1 MIGIYN
7 FSFRF
12 CRRHIQFITP
22 NEAIKPRLPD
32 HLQERMSTYLSQLH
46 NLTEKKYIHEQ
57 SNIACMDELF
67 LHLTPSAVK
76 EQKHCNSTTG
86 LSKNTGYP
94 GATAVIYLCTT
105 GDGIL
110 LPPLLVAK
118 VFN

>member
-1 MIGIYN
+1 M
-7 FSFRF
+7 
-12 CRRHIQFITP
+12 
-22 NEAIKPRLPD
+22 
-32 HLQERMSTYLSQLH
+32 
-46 NLTEKKYIHEQ
+46 EKNYIHGQ

-94 GATAVIYLCTT
+94 GATAVVYLCTT

-110 LPPLLVAK
+110 LPPLLVVK
-118 VFN
+118 VLS